1 MGLLDMLTNQGGSSL
16 SAYDGATPPTN
27 PLATQQSKLH
37 ADGTQASYSVNGTNV
52 SVVNP
57 HYQSYLDG
65 VPNNIPQPS
74 VLDRDNGNV
83 PANKHYLNN
92 LPQ

>member
-57 HYQSYLDG
+57 QYQSYLDG

-83 PANKHYLNN
+83 PVNKHYLNN